1 MSNKNAPWLTPFRIT
16 VRISPLIKRKQPS
29 PCLYSHF
36 VEIIARKPYCE
47 STVVVGMYM
56 PNKSDWSNWNVSPNL
71 APSDLLAKSPKTGV
85 EMAELDIPC
94 EEGPR
99 YGDELRQL

>member
-1 MSNKNAPWLTPFRIT
+1 
-16 VRISPLIKRKQPS
+16 
-29 PCLYSHF
+29 
-36 VEIIARKPYCE
+36 
-47 STVVVGMYM
+47 MYM